1 MVSEGGR
8 FMRSH
13 VSRTCKSN
21 ISVNESSLVSAS
33 IQFTVLSEYGDN
45 DKEATS
51 KLEHGLD

>member
-51 KLEHGLD
+51 KLDHGLD